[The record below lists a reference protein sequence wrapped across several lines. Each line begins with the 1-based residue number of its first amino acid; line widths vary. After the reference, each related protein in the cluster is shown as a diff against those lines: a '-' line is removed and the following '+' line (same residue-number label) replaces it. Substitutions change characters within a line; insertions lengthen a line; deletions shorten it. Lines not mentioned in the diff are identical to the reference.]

1 MQTTTSS
8 PRLLRRQP
16 AVAFTLI
23 ELLVVIAIIAILAGL
38 LLPALAQAKEKAKTI
53 QSLNNLKQLGTG
65 LLLYVGDFEKSM
77 PYDTSAGL
85 TAQTFWI
92 PLLKSNYLNSE
103 KTWLCPKTQA
113 GNNGFGTFS
122 TAPLPVF
129 AAWYGGAGT
138 FIGATTGS
146 YCLNGH
152 VQGQRTVAG
161 GPITYPAQYFANFE
175 DGKPLSQPVLS
186 DGTWVD
192 TWPNNAAGTTEVLPA
207 TYDVRYGANTG
218 FGRITVARHGRGIN
232 VTFMDG
238 HTETV
243 KLNDLWQL
251 YWRKDSVPSNGVVP

>member
-1 MQTTTSS
+1 MRSTSS
-8 PRLLRRQP
+8 ANRSARLFP

-65 LLLYVGDFEKSM
+65 LLLYVLDFERAM

-85 TAQTFWI
+85 TPQTFWI
-92 PLLKSNYLNSE
+92 PVLKSNYLNSG
-103 KTWLCPKTQA
+103 KTWLCPKTQP

-129 AAWYGGAGT
+129 AAWYGDATT
-138 FIGATTGS
+138 FIGGTTGS
-146 YCLNGH
+146 YCINGNI
-152 VQGQRTVAG
+152 QGNRTSAG
-161 GPITYPAQYFANFE
+161 GTIDYPAHYFSNFE
-175 DGKPLSQPVLS
+175 DGKPTVQPILS

-192 TWPNNAAGTTEVLPA
+192 SWPNNTEVLPT

-218 FGRITVARHGRGIN
+218 FGRIAVARHGRGIN
-232 VTFMDG
+232 VTLMDG

-243 KLNDLWQL
+243 KLPDLWQL
-251 YWRKDSVPSNGVVP
+251 YWRKDSVPRVGVVP